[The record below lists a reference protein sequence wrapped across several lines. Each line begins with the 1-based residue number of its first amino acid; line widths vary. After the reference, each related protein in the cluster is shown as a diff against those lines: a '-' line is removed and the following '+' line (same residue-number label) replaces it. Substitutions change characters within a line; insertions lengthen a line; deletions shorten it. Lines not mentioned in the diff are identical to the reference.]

1 MELLLLKFLGD
12 FILQHNFFLLRRP
25 LNDLNDRKVALRGNP
40 DQIRMAKTFIED
52 IVRNIS
58 NERLL
63 LGSHKQQP
71 LFLTSDSTLN
81 GDNNHQTTKT
91 TSEYEELT
99 VTDAG

>member
-1 MELLLLKFLGD
+1 MILLHKLIYIF
-12 FILQHNFFLLRRP
+12 RRP
-25 LNDLNDRKVALRGNP
+25 LNDINDRKVALRGNP
-40 DQIRMAKTFIED
+40 EQIKMAKTFIED

-99 VTDAG
+99 VTDTG

>member
-1 MELLLLKFLGD
+1 MILLHKLIYIF
-12 FILQHNFFLLRRP
+12 RRP
-25 LNDLNDRKVALRGNP
+25 LNDINDRKVALRGNP
-40 DQIRMAKTFIED
+40 EQIRMAKTFIED

-63 LGSHKQQP
+63 LGTHKQQP

-91 TSEYEELT
+91 TSECEELT